1 LSLPAAIQKEKGR
14 GAVPENILGS
24 SVVPFSERLWWFGL
38 ASTFELLLDVSF
50 LHASTLMAAARQGFG
65 TGCEVQDLGKM
76 PRCPH
81 ASERGPGLVALPA
94 FVVRTEKLIP

>member
-1 LSLPAAIQKEKGR
+1 MSLPAAIQKEKGR

-50 LHASTLMAAARQGFG
+50 LT
-65 TGCEVQDLGKM
+65 
-76 PRCPH
+76 
-81 ASERGPGLVALPA
+81 GLVQKSFA
-94 FVVRTEKLIP
+94 FFMSQEKAKQEEEQSSLIIKP

>member
-50 LHASTLMAAARQGFG
+50 SPCINADGSGSA
-65 TGCEVQDLGKM
+65 
-76 PRCPH
+76 
-81 ASERGPGLVALPA
+81 GL
-94 FVVRTEKLIP
+94 RDRM